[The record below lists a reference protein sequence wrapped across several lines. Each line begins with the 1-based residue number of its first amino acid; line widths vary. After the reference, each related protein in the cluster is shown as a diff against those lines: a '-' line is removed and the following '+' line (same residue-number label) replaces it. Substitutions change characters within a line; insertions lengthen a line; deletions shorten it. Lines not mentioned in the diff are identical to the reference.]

1 MESPRP
7 QDQGRSGTLFGR
19 EPLRESRA
27 LSLTGDG
34 LPAILRFRRERPT
47 RAPDRPAP
55 YVDAHVRLPGSCRT
69 ATEDT
74 AEWKIG
80 A

>member
-47 RAPDRPAP
+47 RALDRPAP